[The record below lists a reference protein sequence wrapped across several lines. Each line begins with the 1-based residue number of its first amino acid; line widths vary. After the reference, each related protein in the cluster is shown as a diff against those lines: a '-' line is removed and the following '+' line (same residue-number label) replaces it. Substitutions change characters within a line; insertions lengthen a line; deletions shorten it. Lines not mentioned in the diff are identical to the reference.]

1 MWAVFFIIWY
11 FFYTFV
17 AVKSLRIYITAFFL
31 TLITL
36 SAWSAA
42 DDPILEPYVEYSPAR
57 EDPFEKQP
65 GDEVEPQNAPLNAL
79 FHANPSNVEG
89 AKCRY
94 MWTVLKNN
102 TEFLMRDD
110 ENLGYTFMESGI
122 YTIILKATIVRD
134 GIVYNWPDDYGGSG
148 NVFLL
153 TITES
158 HLEFPNAFS
167 PNGDGT
173 NDYLQAKGTAPTT
186 SSGGNGPKGIV
197 DFEAVVFNRWGQKL
211 YSWTDCYTY
220 EAGWDGTYG
229 GKTVKDGVYFL
240 RVKAKG
246 ADGVE
251 YNIKKAINVL
261 TGYTENH
268 DNSAGNP

>member
-1 MWAVFFIIWY
+1 MV
-11 FFYTFV
+11 
-17 AVKSLRIYITAFFL
+17 VKSIRTYITLLFL
-31 TLITL
+31 TLLTL
-36 SAWSAA
+36 TARGAA
-42 DDPILEPYVEYSPAR
+42 DDPVLEPYVQYMPER
-57 EDPFEKQP
+57 EEPFVKQP
-65 GDEVEPQNAPLNAL
+65 GDEVDPQNAPLNSVFFSNAR
-79 FHANPSNVEG
+79 NVEG
-89 AKCRY
+89 AVCRY
-94 MWTVLKNN
+94 TWIVLKDNVG
-102 TEFLMRDD
+102 FLMRDD
-110 ENLGYTFMESGI
+110 ENLIYTFMESGV
-122 YTIILKATIVRD
+122 YTIILKATIVKE
-134 GIVYNWPDDYGGSG
+134 GVVYNWPDDYGGGG
-148 NVFLL
+148 NTFLL

-211 YSWTDCYTY
+211 YSWNDCYTY

-229 GKTVKDGVYFL
+229 GKRVKDGVYFL
-240 RVKAKG
+240 RVKARG

-261 TGYTENH
+261 TGYNENNE
-268 DNSAGNP
+268 NSAGNP

>member
-1 MWAVFFIIWY
+1 MKSIRLFFI
-11 FFYTFV
+11 TLL
-17 AVKSLRIYITAFFL
+17 SLL
-31 TLITL
+31 LP
-36 SAWSAA
+36 SAA
-42 DDPILEPYVEYSPAR
+42 GALDTDPVLEPYVEYTPEHKETFRKNAG
-57 EDPFEKQP
+57 E
-65 GDEVEPQNAPLNAL
+65 EVEPQNAPLQSV
-79 FHANPSNVEG
+79 FYSNTKNTEG
-89 AKCRY
+89 AVCRY
-94 MWTVLKNN
+94 TWTVLKDNVAL
-102 TEFLMRDD
+102 FSRDD
-110 ENLGYTFMESGI
+110 EDMAYTFMDSGT
-122 YTIILKATIVRD
+122 YTIIVQATIEKD
-134 GIVYNWPDDYGGSG
+134 GKVYNWPDDYGGEG
-148 NVFLL
+148 NRFQV
-153 TITES
+153 TITDS

-186 SSGGNGPKGIV
+186 QNSGSSPRGIV

-220 EAGWDGTYG
+220 EAGWDGTFG

-261 TGYTENH
+261 TGYHENE
-268 DNSAGNP
+268 DGANP